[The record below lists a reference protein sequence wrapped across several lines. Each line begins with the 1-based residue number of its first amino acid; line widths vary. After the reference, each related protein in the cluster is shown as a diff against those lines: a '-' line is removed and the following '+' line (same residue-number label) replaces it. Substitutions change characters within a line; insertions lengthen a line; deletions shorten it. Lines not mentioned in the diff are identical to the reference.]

1 MGKVYLKN
9 NWAETFV
16 YGDDETPGVYVGRE
30 HELQSLQST
39 LLNNDSASVLISS
52 VRGVGKTSFVHK
64 ALSTAGNK
72 IRPIF
77 VNAGHVMS
85 SCAEEDLP
93 SKEESLPKRKLLNSL
108 IRSAY
113 FEFENH
119 DSEIK
124 DLYYKAIGKFKEY
137 KSTQE
142 SEEKISEKEIG
153 LTKEFNI
160 RHVIAISGAVLATA
174 GIMSEIWWIK
184 IIGILGTVSIPIPF
198 IWNTKLTNKLRKIL
212 GQETVLENS
221 NDYIELLFERWL
233 KRQKDK
239 KLVFVIDELDKIA
252 DETQALK
259 LIKEYKNLFSRSF
272 AKFIFITGEDAY
284 LLTEKDRGL
293 KAEEGGI
300 FPTLFTHV
308 YYLPL
313 PMTDDL
319 EKYFS
324 DIFSEKD
331 SVSDEEDKQL
341 KNYLLFRAKN
351 DFFSL
356 KNLINDLVHIEDN
369 KIFFDIDSM
378 RDYDRLFEEA
388 AKLYIYGAKFCGK
401 YNKRA
406 KKYWKENSGFQKGI
420 FDFLNQYFKKN
431 FSIIIDNELTCVQSL
446 LSYLQ
451 RFGIL
456 EIIGTKDINDPSGTK
471 KETEFRW
478 TGEYKPIET
487 ADQLFKEEEKF
498 LSTFEKLIR
507 VANDLNDLPI
517 RYTDKDKEV
526 VDGKDGNNLSGVN
539 LYSIYSKFEDLYN
552 DVKEPQKRMGV
563 LIEDVNNATEEIE
576 PQVLEVEKRS
586 FQVFINALQNI
597 LTKNSD
603 LFAGQNFGQRPGAF
617 SACPNFNSVF
627 GRFEHR
633 LYGKNDGSKEV
644 LAVKNFDA
652 TGEIHEGLKSLNE
665 QKNLLVVNFV
675 DSNNKSLPKNLTIR
689 IEKLDKRGRKRTKSI
704 TIRNFV
710 NFGFNG
716 DFRNLS
722 DILRQIEKHLI

>member
-16 YGDDETPGVYVGRE
+16 FGDKTPGVYVGRE
-30 HELQSLQST
+30 DELQNLKFT
-39 LLNNDSASVLISS
+39 LVNNDSASILISS

-64 ALSTAGNK
+64 ALSEAAK
-72 IRPIF
+72 DVHPIF

-85 SCAEEDLP
+85 CCGEEG
-93 SKEESLPKRKLLNSL
+93 LPKRELLNSL

-113 FEFENH
+113 FEFKDQ
-119 DSEIK
+119 DSEIE

-137 KSTQE
+137 KSIQE
-142 SEEKISEKEIG
+142 SEEKISEKEVG

-160 RHVIAISGAVLATA
+160 RHVFAVLGAVLATV
-174 GIMSEIWWIK
+174 GIMSEIWWVK
-184 IIGILGTVSIPIPF
+184 IIGILGTISIPVSF
-198 IWNTKLTNKLRKIL
+198 IWKTKWTNKLHGIF
-212 GQETVLENS
+212 GQETVIENS
-221 NDYIELLFERWL
+221 DDYIELLFERWL
-233 KRQKDK
+233 RNQQDK

-284 LLTEKDRGL
+284 LLTEKDRGS
-293 KAEEGGI
+293 KAEDGGI

-313 PMTDDL
+313 PTTADL
-319 EKYFS
+319 EKYFH
-324 DIFSEKD
+324 DIFSEKEN
-331 SVSDEEDKQL
+331 VSEEDSTQL
-341 KNYLLFRAKN
+341 NNYLLFRAKN

-356 KNLINDLVHIEDN
+356 KNLINDLVHSEGN

-378 RDYDRLFEEA
+378 KEYDLLFEEA
-388 AKLYIYGAKFCGK
+388 AKLYVYGAKFCDK
-401 YNKRA
+401 YHKRA
-406 KKYWKENSGFQKGI
+406 KKYWKDNSTFQKRI

-431 FSIIIDNELTCVQSL
+431 FSIIVDNEPACTQSL

-456 EIIGTKDINDPSGTK
+456 EIVGAKDINDPSGTK

-487 ADQLFKEEEKF
+487 ADQLFKEEEKM
-498 LSTFEKLIR
+498 LSTFEKLMK
-507 VANDLNDLPI
+507 VANDLDDLPAHFG
-517 RYTDKDKEV
+517 DKKFEDCEEV
-526 VDGKDGNNLSGVN
+526 VEGKDGNNLSGVN

-552 DVKEPQKRMGV
+552 NIKEPQRRMEI

-576 PQVLEVEKRS
+576 PQVSEVGKRS
-586 FQVFINALQNI
+586 FQVFINTLQNI
-597 LTKNSD
+597 LTKNSN
-603 LFAGQNFGQRPGAF
+603 LFARQNFGQRPGAF
-617 SACPNFNSVF
+617 SACSNFNSVF
-627 GRFEHR
+627 GRFEHQ

-644 LAVKNFDA
+644 LVVKNFDA
-652 TGEIHEGLKSLNE
+652 SSEIYEGLNSLNE
-665 QKNLLVVNFV
+665 QKNLLVINFL
-675 DSNNKSLPKNLTIR
+675 DNNSGNLPKNLTIR
-689 IEKLDKRGRKRTKSI
+689 IEKPDKRGRKRTKSV
-704 TIRNFV
+704 TIKNFV
-710 NFGFNG
+710 NFVFDGN
-716 DFRNLS
+716 FRNLS
-722 DILRQIEKHLI
+722 DILRQVEKHLV

>member
-16 YGDDETPGVYVGRE
+16 FGDKTPGVYVGRE
-30 HELQSLQST
+30 DELQNLKFT
-39 LLNNDSASVLISS
+39 LVNNDSASILISS

-64 ALSTAGNK
+64 ALSEAAKGVH
-72 IRPIF
+72 PIF

-85 SCAEEDLP
+85 CCGEEG
-93 SKEESLPKRKLLNSL
+93 LPKRKLLNSL
-108 IRSAY
+108 IRSAH
-113 FEFENH
+113 FEFKDQ
-119 DSEIK
+119 DSEIE

-137 KSTQE
+137 KSVQK
-142 SEEKISEKEIG
+142 SEKKVSEKEIG

-160 RHVIAISGAVLATA
+160 RHVFAISGAVLATV
-174 GIMSEIWWIK
+174 GIMSEIWWVK
-184 IIGILGTVSIPIPF
+184 IIGILGTISIPVPF
-198 IWNTKLTNKLRKIL
+198 IWKTKWTNKLRGIF
-212 GQETVLENS
+212 GQDTIIENS
-221 NDYIELLFERWL
+221 DDYIELLFERWL
-233 KRQKDK
+233 RKQKDK

-252 DETQALK
+252 DEAQALK

-313 PMTDDL
+313 PTTDDL
-319 EKYFS
+319 EKYFN

-331 SVSDEEDKQL
+331 NVSDEDYAQL

-369 KIFFDIDSM
+369 RVFFDIDSM
-378 RDYDRLFEEA
+378 NDYDRLFEEA
-388 AKLYIYGAKFCGK
+388 AKLYIYGAKFCDK
-401 YNKRA
+401 YHRRA
-406 KKYWKENSGFQKGI
+406 KKYWKENSALQKGV
-420 FDFLNQYFKKN
+420 FDFLNQYFKKS
-431 FSIIIDNELTCVQSL
+431 FSIIIDNESAYIQSL

-451 RFGIL
+451 RFGTL
-456 EIIGTKDINDPSGTK
+456 EIISTKDINDSNGTK

-507 VANDLNDLPI
+507 VANDLDDLPAH
-517 RYTDKDKEV
+517 YSDKNFEDYEEIT
-526 VDGKDGNNLSGVN
+526 DGKDGKNLSDVN
-539 LYSIYSKFEDLYN
+539 LHSIYSKFEDLHN
-552 DVKEPQKRMGV
+552 DVKEPQKRMEV
-563 LIEDVNNATEEIE
+563 LIEDVNNAIEEIE

-586 FQVFINALQNI
+586 FQVFINALQSI

-603 LFAGQNFGQRPGAF
+603 LFARQTFGQRPGAF

-644 LAVKNFDA
+644 LVVKNFDA
-652 TGEIHEGLKSLNE
+652 ASEIHEGLKSLNE

-675 DSNNKSLPKNLTIR
+675 DSNNGSLPKNLTIR
-689 IEKLDKRGRKRTKSI
+689 IEKLDKRGRKRMKSI

-710 NFGFNG
+710 NFGFDG

>member
-1 MGKVYLKN
+1 MSKIYLKN

-16 YGDDETPGVYVGRE
+16 FGDKTPGVYVGRE
-30 HELQSLQST
+30 DELQNLKFT
-39 LLNNDSASVLISS
+39 LVNNDSASILISS

-64 ALSTAGNK
+64 ALSIVSK
-72 IRPIF
+72 DIHPIF

-85 SCAEEDLP
+85 CC
-93 SKEESLPKRKLLNSL
+93 KEEGLPKRELLNSL

-113 FEFENH
+113 FEFKNQ
-119 DSEIK
+119 DSEIE

-137 KSTQE
+137 KSIQE
-142 SEEKISEKEIG
+142 SEEKISEKEVG

-160 RHVIAISGAVLATA
+160 KHVFVISGAVLATV
-174 GIMSEIWWIK
+174 GIMSEIWWTK
-184 IIGILGTVSIPIPF
+184 IVGILGTISIPIPF
-198 IWNTKLTNKLRKIL
+198 IWNTKLTNKLREIL

-233 KRQKDK
+233 RKQKDK
-239 KLVFVIDELDKIA
+239 KLVFVIDELDKIT
-252 DETQALK
+252 DEKQALK

-272 AKFIFITGEDAY
+272 AKFIFITGEEAY
-284 LLTEKDRGL
+284 LLTEKEREL
-293 KAEEGGI
+293 KAEDGGI

-313 PMTDDL
+313 PTTADL

-378 RDYDRLFEEA
+378 RNYDRLFEEA
-388 AKLYIYGAKFCGK
+388 AKLYIYGAKFCDK
-401 YNKRA
+401 YHKRA

-431 FSIIIDNELTCVQSL
+431 FSIIIDNETTCIQSL

-456 EIIGTKDINDPSGTK
+456 EIIGAKDINDPSGTK

-507 VANDLNDLPI
+507 VASDLDDLLAH
-517 RYTDKDKEV
+517 YTNKDFEDYEEV
-526 VDGKDGNNLSGVN
+526 VDGKDGNNLSSVN

-552 DVKEPQKRMGV
+552 NVKEPQKRMEV

-576 PQVLEVEKRS
+576 PQVLEVGKRS

-603 LFAGQNFGQRPGAF
+603 LFAGQNFGQRLGAF

-675 DSNNKSLPKNLTIR
+675 DSNNGSLPKNLTIR